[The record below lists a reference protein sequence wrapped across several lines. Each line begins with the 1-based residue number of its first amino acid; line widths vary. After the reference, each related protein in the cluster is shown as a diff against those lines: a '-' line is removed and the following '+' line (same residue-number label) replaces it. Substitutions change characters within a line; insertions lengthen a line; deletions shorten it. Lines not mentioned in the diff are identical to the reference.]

1 MTKQQQVYY
10 DKCSVLQLCIL
21 GPKFFFIYCW
31 DAKLQ
36 IILLEV
42 NSKFYSKLTVSL
54 YFCFLSPLRFF
65 CNLSQ

>member
-21 GPKFFFIYCW
+21 GPKCFFIYCW

-36 IILLEV
+36 IFLLEV
-42 NSKFYSKLTVSL
+42 NSKFYSR
-54 YFCFLSPLRFF
+54 P
-65 CNLSQ
+65 